1 MRLDTMLFDTHC
13 HLDAA
18 EFDHDR
24 EQVIA
29 RAQAA
34 GVQAIVIP
42 AVEVANFDR
51 VRLLAHSF
59 EQGFYALGIHPMYVE
74 RAAPEA
80 VEQLREALLQHRAD
94 PKLIAIGEIGLDFFV
109 PEISSGEPR
118 AKQELF
124 YEAQL
129 KLALEFDL
137 PVLLHVRRS
146 QDTLLKYLRRH
157 RVRGGI
163 AHAFNGSL
171 QQAQQFVELGFAL
184 GIGGAMTFD
193 RALQIR
199 RLATE
204 LELSALVLETDA
216 PDISPAWLAKGA
228 RNEPYEVLQIAQ
240 TLADLRGCLVAEVL
254 SATAQTARRVCPR
267 LVVTDL

>member
-1 MRLDTMLFDTHC
+1 
-13 HLDAA
+13 
-18 EFDHDR
+18 
-24 EQVIA
+24 
-29 RAQAA
+29 
-34 GVQAIVIP
+34 
-42 AVEVANFDR
+42 
-51 VRLLAHSF
+51 
-59 EQGFYALGIHPMYVE
+59 
-74 RAAPEA
+74 
-80 VEQLREALLQHRAD
+80 
-94 PKLIAIGEIGLDFFV
+94 
-109 PEISSGEPR
+109 
-118 AKQELF
+118 LF

-146 QDTLLKYLRRH
+146 QDSILKYLRRH
-157 RVRGGI
+157 RVRSGI

-240 TLADLRGCLVAEVL
+240 TLADLSGSLVAEVL